1 MLHFIS
7 RTIGIW
13 LLAAAVVAGVVDGMK
28 SIAATRLV
36 LTSAGQFWAIVSPGS
51 LAAAQVSAHRLAPKL
66 WETVIT
72 PALLLPTWGFFLAFG
87 IVFMLLGIR
96 RRRDFVYAS

>member
-28 SIAATRLV
+28 SIASTRII
-36 LTSAGQFWAIVSPGS
+36 LTSAGQFWSTVSPGS
-51 LAAAQVSAHRLAPKL
+51 LASAQASLHRLAPKL
-66 WETVIT
+66 WDTVAAPT
-72 PALLLPTWGFFLAFG
+72 LQLPVWAVFLALG
-87 IVFMLLGIR
+87 VLFMLLGIR
-96 RRRDFVYAS
+96 RRHDFIYAS